1 MDGQQHQFDFFLSQE
16 RCAEIPYLA
25 PLRFPENKRF
35 SFLISVAIR
44 LGAHISY

>member
-1 MDGQQHQFDFFLSQE
+1 MDGQQQFDFFLSQE

-35 SFLISVAIR
+35 LFSYR
-44 LGAHISY
+44 LLLDWGHIIGDY